1 MKTSIRR
8 KKKKK
13 EPKALC
19 ILCFFF
25 PIWRRHRGAIVVVVS
40 VAGSA
45 RSLFSIDL
53 SGARRYLRRIDEIS
67 AGRRGVLALG
77 GRAPRRVKTL
87 SMFRDSLIR
96 ITPNLPV
103 VFGIPRPCHTSERI
117 PAVIVSSLRRAP
129 CARPIYRDERRE
141 TDLIPEGVSKGDTQR
156 ESLIF
161 RTSTCCF

>member
-1 MKTSIRR
+1 MSEGTIFARCEDLD
-8 KKKKK
+8 KKKKGK
-13 EPKALC
+13 QMKALC
-19 ILCFFF
+19 ILRFFF

-53 SGARRYLRRIDEIS
+53 SEARRYLRRIDEISS

-96 ITPNLPV
+96 ITADLPV
-103 VFGIPRPCHTSERI
+103 VFGIPRPCRTSERI
-117 PAVIVSSLRRAP
+117 PLSSFRHVRRAP
-129 CARPIYRDERRE
+129 RARAPF
-141 TDLIPEGVSKGDTQR
+141 TGTKGVKR
-156 ESLIF
+156 I
-161 RTSTCCF
+161 